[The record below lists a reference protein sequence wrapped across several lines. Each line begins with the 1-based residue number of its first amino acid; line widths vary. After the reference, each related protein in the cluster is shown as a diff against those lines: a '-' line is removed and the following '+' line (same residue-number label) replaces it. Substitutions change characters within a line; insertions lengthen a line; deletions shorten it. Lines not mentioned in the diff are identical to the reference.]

1 MKRQDDPGLER
12 MYEVLRRYDDGVV
25 RTVAARKKMEIA
37 ELELEIGKGEPTR
50 NQESLL
56 RYLKEDCMVY
66 ETVAFIMS
74 IPKEEF
80 QARMDE
86 IGSMDVDFEPVPR
99 AVMDG
104 YRRGLS
110 DLDLKM
116 EDRAAGYVDDIL
128 GFVNGT
134 CDY

>member
-110 DLDLKM
+110 DLDLRM